1 VTTYSEKTLTS
12 LLDGAND
19 ADGDA
24 ISVYRLDGAVPS
36 SWPHS
41 VALTEGSALVAQ
53 DGTITF
59 DDGGDT
65 SAHPSSG
72 SQANGSFSFTLWDG
86 MDESAPYTASVALE
100 ATGVE
105 TFAPARPS
113 AVIISAPTSDSFDV
127 TLPADPDDGGDP
139 ITKRVV
145 SLMPEADFNAG
156 NFSNASYLNNFSQGE
171 TRNIDGSDY
180 PGISASQ
187 THAVRWKAI
196 NMSPDNGGS
205 GPYSTPEIATLVDPA
220 NAPQFTTQ
228 PSFDTGSYNVGGT
241 VTLSLGGG
249 TGDNSVTA
257 SVEYFRL
264 GTVSKTGEL
273 SGLTWN
279 SSGESSGVLY
289 LKTRLTDDVTGASTL
304 SNEVTASLTLV
315 SSGNVKQALTDL
327 VNTVGRQNRPV
338 TPVTAI
344 TLPSGVSIDGSQPIV
359 RITGNN
365 VNMSNVDFTGFRV
378 SVTGDNGTLFHNKF
392 GSESGPIIVN
402 QNYMLDLQAGA
413 TGWDIYENDFVGFP
427 GYSGGGTDNRLDEA
441 ACIWQSPTA
450 SGPSVIR
457 RNLMYWFKNDGLKPT
472 NLSACSENV
481 ILPPWQLD
489 GLETYSSTKSYNTGD
504 QVLEQ
509 SGYGRVFIALQG
521 SQGKSLPSGGA
532 LATNTWW
539 KGYDPH
545 TDLYNPR
552 VNLNQYTFYRNVL
565 YRQADHPSI
574 PQALRPQGAINIV
587 NSGRILRNTNSSAT
601 FVKLILEECASIG
614 QAVHGSQMP
623 FTADDGGQGN
633 WTSVNMINCYI
644 DADNGGYR
652 NGGGW
657 GNFTGNVDYT
667 TDAAIS

>member
-113 AVIISAPTSDSFDV
+113 AAGRAHILPRRSQHWLIPPTRLSSQPNQALMRALIMWGERSLSHWVVEQGTTPLRPAWNISALEP
-127 TLPADPDDGGDP
+127 
-139 ITKRVV
+139 
-145 SLMPEADFNAG
+145 
-156 NFSNASYLNNFSQGE
+156 
-171 TRNIDGSDY
+171 
-180 PGISASQ
+180 
-187 THAVRWKAI
+187 
-196 NMSPDNGGS
+196 
-205 GPYSTPEIATLVDPA
+205 
-220 NAPQFTTQ
+220 
-228 PSFDTGSYNVGGT
+228 
-241 VTLSLGGG
+241 
-249 TGDNSVTA
+249 
-257 SVEYFRL
+257 
-264 GTVSKTGEL
+264 
-273 SGLTWN
+273 
-279 SSGESSGVLY
+279 
-289 LKTRLTDDVTGASTL
+289 
-304 SNEVTASLTLV
+304 VTASLTLV

-552 VNLNQYTFYRNVL
+552 VNLNQYTFYRNVF
-565 YRQADHPSI
+565 YRQADHSGI
-574 PQALRPQGAINIV
+574 PHAMRSQGAINIV